1 MFILSLLSEE
11 LVRVNSGGRETGWEE
26 IAPGEAICKND
37 LDLGDIKRDEEN
49 NSRVIRKLGST
60 GRGTRLNAVTGGEYR
75 KQRLC
80 WGYCLDNSVA
90 DIPFTLTGTTGGRA
104 HFGESGSG
112 K

>member
-1 MFILSLLSEE
+1 MI
-11 LVRVNSGGRETGWEE
+11 VNSGGRETGWEE
-26 IAPGEAICKND
+26 IAPSEAMCKND
-37 LDLGDIKRDEEN
+37 LDLGDIKRDEES

-60 GRGTRLNAVTGGEYR
+60 GHGTRLNAVTGGEEHR

-90 DIPFTLTGTTGGRA
+90 DMPFTLTASTGRRA

-112 K
+112 R

>member
-1 MFILSLLSEE
+1 M
-11 LVRVNSGGRETGWEE
+11 RVNSGGREIDWEE
-26 IAPGEAICKND
+26 IAPGEAIYKND
-37 LDLGDIKRDEEN
+37 LDLGDIKRDEGN

-60 GRGTRLNAVTGGEYR
+60 GCGTRLNVVTGGEEHR

-90 DIPFTLTGTTGGRA
+90 DMPFTLTGTTGGRP

-112 K
+112 R